1 MCVCVSERVS
11 DTVAPS
17 SVLVAA
23 TLTANAALEISK
35 QQINYG
41 LDFDFG
47 NRVLLFGFRLCVAL

>member
-1 MCVCVSERVS
+1 MS

-47 NRVLLFGFRLCVAL
+47 NRVLLFGFRQCVAL